1 MSQEY
6 TVFKKF
12 TAQDYA
18 TVPFNANKQYQFKS
32 SGSVNSN
39 GIKSF
44 NAKWTSESISQ
55 FSTASL
61 FYGHDLFNNKIYN
74 QINHLY
80 YKNYKR
86 DILDRFQELNYKTD
100 RRELYE
106 RVNVL
111 SIPAGHYGHSIK
123 KGSFKVIDDTYNIAI
138 VDDSKGNL
146 IVSGTNLDNFNTDIT
161 SNVFRLGPIKGFE
174 KYDLGVYSDN
184 YIKINVTEEIPFYRK
199 GQPIPGG
206 GPSSYSTS
214 PFGDEFDDSYYF
226 NLIKYKNV
234 NFKLR
239 PLNTGGI
246 NYQHSCIEFNGE
258 SSEVKKANDE
268 TLNFN
273 GSEDFTISF
282 WTSVSQ
288 SASDTSYLISK
299 STTKTIVPSPTAQR
313 TGIVNTL
320 KTTGS
325 AQSIDVNAGPK
336 FPYEIY
342 VETGP
347 TLTNAKPYLYFS
359 RSDGNIIRRVSA
371 SFTTGSELQ
380 HVTCRYDNSEMKI
393 YLNGIA
399 AGSVLTDNLNT
410 TQNNANLYIG
420 NKGGK
425 SNFLTGSMSN
435 INIYRDALTDT
446 QILNHY
452 SSSNSSPFIGNL
464 FYSHGIATVT
474 HPNYQHVL
482 YGPGYDSFF
491 AGGGTNKQKGI
502 ITKYP
507 TVFNPLPG
515 LRFEKSINI
524 HDKEPK
530 PTDLAFNNDG
540 SKVYVTGTGGD
551 NVEQFAL
558 STSFDVLTATHEKG
572 STHGIISTGSEN
584 APRGLEFNDDGTK
597 LFVVGSDQDL
607 IMEHNLSGAFDI
619 GSVTN
624 VSKSLSLV
632 GDSIENSNP
641 QGIRFMNNGKSF
653 LSVSGT
659 TRSFIQINLTGSFD
673 IHATANADNLDIHT
687 VPSQSITFAN
697 IDGIDI
703 VTTGTAYSF
712 GNSFDISPDEQQI
725 ILTDYKNDAIYY
737 LQFKTPHDVSSL
749 EVVKKLTVNETI
761 LSGSTTMNR
770 GVRWEL
776 GPSPIRGG
784 ISGTIGPVVFKTPR
798 LYIGAQDNS
807 LQPKAVINQYSING
821 SNIEEI
827 NYQGNH
833 LIYENEYQCTVD
845 EHEFNDT
852 LNISA
857 RKNQT
862 NQDSELKDFI
872 TGSLFNPYVTTIGLY
887 NEHQELLVVGKLGQP
902 VRMSNETD
910 TTFIVRWDT

>member
-32 SGSVNSN
+32 SGSADTNR
-39 GIKSF
+39 IKVF

-74 QINHLY
+74 QIDHLY

-86 DILDRFQELNYKTD
+86 DILNRFQELNYKTD

-106 RVNVL
+106 RVNVI
-111 SIPAGHYGHSIK
+111 SMPAGHYGHSIK
-123 KGSFKVIDDTYNIAI
+123 KGSFKVIDDTYDIAI

-174 KYDLGVYSDN
+174 KYDLGVYPSN
-184 YIKINVTEEIPFYRK
+184 YIKINVTEETPFYRK

-206 GPSSYSTS
+206 GPPSYST
-214 PFGDEFDDSYYF
+214 PGFGDEFDDSYYF

-239 PLNTGGI
+239 PLNTGGR
-246 NYQHSCIEFNGE
+246 NYQHSCIDFNGE
-258 SSEVKKANDE
+258 NSEIKKANDE

-273 GSEDFTISF
+273 GNQDFTISF
-282 WTSVSQ
+282 WASVSQ
-288 SASDTSYLISK
+288 SASDISYLISK
-299 STTKTIVPSPTAQR
+299 STTKTIIPSPTTQR

-325 AQSIDVNAGPK
+325 AQSIDVSAGPK

-347 TLTNAKPYLYFS
+347 TLTDAKPYLYFS
-359 RSDGNIIRRVSA
+359 RSDGNAIRRVSA
-371 SFTTGSELQ
+371 SFATGSELQ

-420 NKGGK
+420 NRGGK

-464 FYSHGIATVT
+464 FYSHGIATIT

-491 AGGGTNKQKGI
+491 AGGGNNEQKGVA
-502 ITKYP
+502 TKYP

-524 HDKEPK
+524 NSKEAK

-540 SKVYVTGTGGD
+540 SKVYVVGVSGD

-558 STSFDVLTATHEKG
+558 STPFDVLTATHEKG

-584 APRGLEFNDDGTK
+584 QPRGIEFNDDGTK

-624 VSKSLSLV
+624 VSKSLSLI
-632 GDSIENSNP
+632 GNSTPNNSP

-659 TRSFIQINLTGSFD
+659 SRNFTQINLTGSFD

-687 VPSQSITFAN
+687 VPSQSISFLD

-703 VTTGTAYSF
+703 VIAGTSYGF

-725 ILTDYKNDAIYY
+725 ILTDGNNDAIYY
-737 LQFKTPHDVSSL
+737 LQFKTPYDISSL
-749 EVVKKLTVNETI
+749 EVVKKLTVNSTI
-761 LSGSTTMNR
+761 LSGSETMNR

-798 LYIGAQDNS
+798 LYFGAQDNS
-807 LQPKAVINQYSING
+807 LQPQAVINQYSING

-862 NQDSELKDFI
+862 NQDSELKDFV
-872 TGSLFNPYVTTIGLY
+872 TGSLFSPYVTTIGLY
-887 NEHQELLVVGKLGQP
+887 NENQELLVVGKLGQP

>member
-18 TVPFNANKQYQFKS
+18 TVPFNANKQYQFTS
-32 SGSVNSN
+32 SGSADTNR
-39 GIKSF
+39 IKIF

-74 QINHLY
+74 QIDHLY

-106 RVNVL
+106 RVNVI
-111 SIPAGHYGHSIK
+111 SMPAGHYGHSIK
-123 KGSFKVIDDTYNIAI
+123 KGSFKVIDDTYDIGI
-138 VDDSKGNL
+138 IDDSKGNL

-174 KYDLGVYSDN
+174 KYDLGVYPNN
-184 YIKINVTEEIPFYRK
+184 YIKINVTEETPFYRK

-206 GPSSYSTS
+206 GPSSYST
-214 PFGDEFDDSYYF
+214 PEFGDEFDDSYYF

-239 PLNTGGI
+239 PLNTGGK
-246 NYQHSCIEFNGE
+246 NYQHSCIDFNGE
-258 SSEVKKANDE
+258 NSEIKKANDE

-273 GSEDFTISF
+273 GNEDFTISF
-282 WTSVSQ
+282 WASVSQ
-288 SASDTSYLISK
+288 SASDISYLISK
-299 STTKTIVPSPTAQR
+299 STTKTIIPSPTTQR

-325 AQSIDVNAGPK
+325 AQSIDVSAGPK

-347 TLTNAKPYLYFS
+347 TLTDAKPYLYFS
-359 RSDGNIIRRVSA
+359 RSDGNVIRRVSA
-371 SFTTGSELQ
+371 SFATGSELQ

-420 NKGGK
+420 NRGGK

-464 FYSHGIATVT
+464 FYSHGIATIT

-491 AGGGTNKQKGI
+491 AGGGNNEQKGVT
-502 ITKYP
+502 TKYP

-515 LRFEKSINI
+515 LRFEGGLGVK
-524 HDKEPK
+524 DKEQSIK
-530 PTDLAFNNDG
+530 DITFNNDG
-540 SKVYVTGTGGD
+540 TKFYIVGSNGD
-551 NVEQFAL
+551 NVNQYAL
-558 STSFDVLTATHEKG
+558 STPFDVQTATFEKE

-584 APRGLEFNDDGTK
+584 IPRCIEFNDDGTK
-597 LFVVGSDQDL
+597 LFIAGSNLDT
-607 IMEHNLSGAFDI
+607 IIEHNLSGAFDI

-624 VSKSLSLV
+624 VSKSLNLDHF
-632 GDSIENSNP
+632 GLSNDNIT
-641 QGIRFMNNGKSF
+641 GMRFMRNGKSILTSNSTHNRF
-653 LSVSGT
+653 HIT
-659 TRSFIQINLTGSFD
+659 NLTGSFD
-673 IHATANADNLDIHT
+673 IHALATADNLDIHT
-687 VPSQSITFAN
+687 FPSQSLSLGSVGLTS
-697 IDGIDI
+697 GL
-703 VTTGTAYSF
+703 
-712 GNSFDISPDEQQI
+712 GNAAFDISPNEDQMVVYDDYDDEI
-725 ILTDYKNDAIYY
+725 VY
-737 LQFKTPHDVSSL
+737 LQFTQSYDLRSL
-749 EVVKKLTVNETI
+749 QRIHEISTSEAFSLT
-761 LSGSTTMNR
+761 SGSVAGNK

-784 ISGTIGPVVFKTPR
+784 VSGTVGPVVFKTPR
-798 LYIGAQDNS
+798 IYVGNDS
-807 LQPKAVINQYSING
+807 TDTVNQYSING
-821 SNIEEI
+821 SNIKEI

-862 NQDSELKDFI
+862 NQDSELKDFA
-872 TGSLFNPYVTTIGLY
+872 TGSLFSPYVTTIGLY
-887 NEHQELLVVGKLGQP
+887 NENQELLVVGKLGQP